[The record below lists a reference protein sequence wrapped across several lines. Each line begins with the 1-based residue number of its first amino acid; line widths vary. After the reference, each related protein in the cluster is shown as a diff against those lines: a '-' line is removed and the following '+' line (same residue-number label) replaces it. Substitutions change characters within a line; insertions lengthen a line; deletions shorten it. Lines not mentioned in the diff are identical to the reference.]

1 MSDTSPAFSPQE
13 PDEHESAGK
22 RFKHFLFG
30 KARDINEPSLFHKI
44 SLIPVLAW
52 IGLGADGLSSSA
64 YGPEEAFRALH
75 GHTYLAF
82 GLAAATALTV
92 LIISAGYSR
101 IIEEF
106 PHGGGGYLVASK
118 LLGARIGAVS
128 GSALLVDYVL
138 TIAVSIVSATDN
150 LFSLFPLEWQF
161 ARLPLTLTLIIGL
174 TILNIRGVKESVLA
188 MAPIF
193 FLFLVTHALLIG
205 GGILGHAAALPQ
217 VISNS
222 AAGFREGQATLGLA
236 GLLLIFAKAYS
247 MGGGTYTGIEAVS
260 NGMMVMREPRVRTAK
275 RTMLYM
281 AVSLSLCAGGLLV
294 CYMLWDIAPE
304 PGKTF
309 NAVLAYKFAQELP
322 FGGLFV
328 ILALFSSG
336 ALLLVAAQTG
346 FIGGPRVLANMAVDS
361 WVPRQFST
369 LSERLTTMNGIILMG
384 LASAAVVVYTKGNIH
399 SLVVMYSINVFLTF
413 ALSMLGMLKLWLGRR
428 GRRGRKR
435 NVSLFI
441 VGLILCTTV
450 LIVTTVEKFTEGGW
464 MTVVITS
471 VVVALCF
478 LVRAHYGYVASR
490 LNLLNQD
497 LSNIPVVSNAGAPTK
512 FDPLKPTAVV
522 LVAGYGG
529 LGVHTL
535 LNVFRSFPGQ
545 FQNFVFLSVGVIDS
559 GEMKGTEELQQLR
572 QRTEESLKKYVALA
586 NGLGLPA
593 RYQLSL
599 GTDVVAEAHHLC
611 LSASK
616 EYPRVTFFSGQLVFQ
631 HESWYTPLLHN
642 QTAFTLQ
649 KRLLWDGQTMVVLP
663 VRVR

>member
-1 MSDTSPAFSPQE
+1 MINNEPLLPPPDPDDQE
-13 PDEHESAGK
+13 RLGS
-22 RFKHFLFG
+22 RVKHVLFG

-82 GLAAATALTV
+82 ALAAATALTV

-128 GSALLVDYVL
+128 GSALLVDYIL
-138 TIAVSIVSATDN
+138 TIAVSVVSATDN
-150 LFSLFPLEWQF
+150 LFSLFPLEWQY
-161 ARLPLTLTLIIGL
+161 ARLPLTIVLIFGL
-174 TILNIRGVKESVLA
+174 TILNIRGVRESVLT

-193 FLFLVTHALLIG
+193 FLFLITHAVLIG
-205 GGILGHAAALPQ
+205 GGVFSHTSAIPQ
-217 VISNS
+217 VVSDS
-222 AAGFREGQATLGLA
+222 ASGFRQGQLTIGMVGLF
-236 GLLLIFAKAYS
+236 LIFARAYS

-260 NGMMVMREPRVRTAK
+260 NGMLVMREPRVKTAK

-281 AVSLSLCAGGLLV
+281 AVSLSVCAGGLLI
-294 CYMLWDIAPE
+294 CYILWGIQAE

-309 NAVLAYKFAQELP
+309 NAVLAYKLAQGLP
-322 FGGLFV
+322 FGQIFV
-328 ILALFSSG
+328 ILTLFASG

-361 WVPRQFST
+361 WVPRQFGT

-384 LASAAVVVYTKGNIH
+384 LASIAVVVYTRGNIH
-399 SLVVMYSINVFLTF
+399 ALIVMYSINVFLTF
-413 ALSMLGMLKLWLGRR
+413 ALSMLGMLRLWIGRR
-428 GRRGRKR
+428 GRRGMKR
-435 NVSLFI
+435 NVLLFI
-441 VGLILCTTV
+441 VGLVLCTTV
-450 LIVTTVEKFTEGGW
+450 LIVTTVEKFGEGGW
-464 MTVVITS
+464 LTVVITS
-471 VVVALCF
+471 LVVVLCF
-478 LVRAHYGYVASR
+478 LVRAHYNYVSSR

-497 LSNIPVVSNAGAPTK
+497 LSNIPTEATAVVTEK
-512 FDPLKPTAVV
+512 LDPSKPTAAV

-545 FQNFVFLSVGVIDS
+545 FHNFIFLSVGVIDS

-572 QRTEESLKKYVALA
+572 ERTENSLKQYVTLA
-586 NGLGLPA
+586 NGLGFPA
-593 RYQLSL
+593 TYRLSL
-599 GTDVVAEAHHLC
+599 GTDVVQELHALC

-616 EYPRVTFFSGQLVFQ
+616 EFPRITFFSGQLVFQ
-631 HESWYTPLLHN
+631 HESWYTQLLHN